1 MYYFVVQFLKP
12 SETSVLPW
20 LRVSVDFRVMK
31 CSFLEKDSRDTDP
44 SRQPKVFGDLRKWHV
59 VALKDVRLRPMCWS
73 LRPVS
78 KKKITIKTVLQLCS
92 AVWHVTSST
101 PPRMWI
107 LEDSF
112 WNSKSQQWR
121 ERLWSGRNTVG
132 WMWAKA
138 DPTII
143 QFLLNIAGFTNL
155 GGVPASLLL
164 QRWLIYFKPIDY
176 ILRQPPCRHLK
187 FFSFN
192 PNGAEGNPTDSGKK
206 M

>member
-1 MYYFVVQFLKP
+1 MTCCCFKGRKIKANVLISTP
-12 SETSVLPW
+12 SEQEENHY
-20 LRVSVDFRVMK
+20 RN
-31 CSFLEKDSRDTDP
+31 C
-44 SRQPKVFGDLRKWHV
+44 
-59 VALKDVRLRPMCWS
+59 A
-73 LRPVS
+73 
-78 KKKITIKTVLQLCS
+78 
-92 AVWHVTSST
+92 SST

-176 ILRQPPCRHLK
+176 ILRQLPCRHLK

-192 PNGAEGNPTDSGKK
+192 PNGAEGNQTDSGKK
-206 M
+206 CNKSANKWSSFITKHLFIV